1 MKILLAEDS
10 ALLRAGLAQ
19 VLRAVGHEVVEVGD
33 ADELMERAESTAP
46 DLVVTDVR
54 MPPGMGDDGLR
65 AAQALRERWLREGR
79 GPLPVLVLSQY
90 VAAGYLDRL
99 LEHGGFGY
107 LLKERVGDV
116 DELIRTLEE
125 VAGGGT
131 VVDPEVVAT
140 LLGSRRRGVERLT
153 PREREV
159 LGLMAEGLSNAQIA
173 RRLVLSA
180 AAVSKHVSGVFTKLG
195 FLPEDENR
203 RVRAV
208 LIWLR
213 RRGIRPGAP
222 RREDAHSAPP
232 RRRATRTSSPQH
244 TAPQTAVP
252 ASSATRPDAS
262 SAPAVRSVCEPSVS
276 ARVTS
281 DCGHALASAPPF
293 RTRATP
299 TTIPPK
305 HTATGAAK
313 DRMRMLSSDWT
324 AMRGWA
330 AGTAMRHST
339 AKLVGGTGPRP
350 SAAPTSQVRT
360 RTITCMR
367 TTGAVMTRVLAA
379 ARAAGECV
387 VVRIAVQLDPRCS
400 GRQAAEPSSATPR
413 EKKNML

>member
-10 ALLRAGLAQ
+10 AL
-19 VLRAVGHEVVEVGD
+19 LRAVGHEVVEVGD
-33 ADELMERAESTAP
+33 ADELVERAESTAP

-140 LLGSRRRGVERLT
+140 LLGARRRGVERLT

-213 RRGIRPGAP
+213 RRGI
-222 RREDAHSAPP
+222 
-232 RRRATRTSSPQH
+232 
-244 TAPQTAVP
+244 
-252 ASSATRPDAS
+252 
-262 SAPAVRSVCEPSVS
+262 
-276 ARVTS
+276 
-281 DCGHALASAPPF
+281 
-293 RTRATP
+293 
-299 TTIPPK
+299 
-305 HTATGAAK
+305 
-313 DRMRMLSSDWT
+313 
-324 AMRGWA
+324 
-330 AGTAMRHST
+330 
-339 AKLVGGTGPRP
+339 
-350 SAAPTSQVRT
+350 
-360 RTITCMR
+360 
-367 TTGAVMTRVLAA
+367 
-379 ARAAGECV
+379 
-387 VVRIAVQLDPRCS
+387 
-400 GRQAAEPSSATPR
+400 
-413 EKKNML
+413 